1 MVKVGFDLDGVLLY
15 NPARIIRPFVKSFKH
30 AFIPKREQSFYIP
43 RTKPEEMFW
52 SFLHLSSIFPAGG
65 WHEIQR
71 LVDEKK
77 IDAYVVT
84 ARFGFMKPD
93 IDRWMKILNKE
104 NIFTDIIYNTKY
116 NQPHLYKE
124 ETIKKLG
131 LDIFVEDNWDI
142 VKHLS
147 RNTNT
152 RTYWVYNIF
161 DKKID
166 YTYKVPSLSKALE
179 EINSYIGKR

>member
-1 MVKVGFDLDGVLLY
+1 MIKVGFDLDGVLLY

-43 RTKPEEMFW
+43 RTKPEELFW

-104 NIFTDIIYNTKY
+104 HIFTDIIYNTKY

-147 RNTNT
+147 RKTNT

-179 EINSYIGKR
+179 EINAYIDKR